1 MPRGTKVSRCVKKV
15 KRSGRGVNPYAVCQA
30 STGQSY
36 ATGKKLRRNKMNE
49 ETLLEGLYNS
59 MSDMA
64 HVIAEAFGLVEAT
77 RLAKEV
83 MKGNVDPV
91 QARLMGVRTASVT
104 KGGSRGLEKAKIARG
119 VDPEQA
125 KKEAEEAGR
134 AVARAR
140 RPEETNGR
148 YTRIT
153 RASGREVARGLSGG
167 ARGKNFIGKP
177 RSRGGSGLSRP
188 VTKRSIEKG
197 KKIEA
202 ENANP
207 KYASKSRGEK

>member
-1 MPRGTKVSRCVKKV
+1 MPKGTKVSRCVEKV
-15 KRSGRGVNPYAVCQA
+15 KKSGRGVNPYAVCQA

-36 ATGKKLRRNKMNE
+36 ATGKKLRRKKMNE

-119 VDPEQA
+119 VDPEKA

-153 RASGREVARGLSGG
+153 KASSKEMARGLSGG
-167 ARGKNFIGKP
+167 AQGRVTIGKP
-177 RSRGGSGLSRP
+177 TSKGGSGRAHL
-188 VTKRSIEKG
+188 VTPRSVKKA

-202 ENANP
+202 EKANP
-207 KYASKSRGEK
+207 KYASRSRGEK

>member
-1 MPRGTKVSRCVKKV
+1 MPKGTKVSRCVEKV
-15 KRSGRGVNPYAVCQA
+15 KRSSRGVNPYAVCQA

-36 ATGKKLRRNKMNE
+36 ATGKKLRRKKMNE

-83 MKGNVDPV
+83 MKGNVDPGK
-91 QARLMGVRTASVT
+91 ARLMGVRTASVT

-119 VDPEQA
+119 VEPEKA

-153 RASGREVARGLSGG
+153 KASPKEMARGLSGG
-167 ARGKNFIGKP
+167 AQGKVTIGKS
-177 RSRGGSGLSRP
+177 RSRGGSGRVQL
-188 VTKRSIEKG
+188 VTPRSEKKA
-197 KKIEA
+197 KKIAA
-202 ENANP
+202 EKANS
-207 KYASKSRGEK
+207 KYASRSRGEK